1 MANLAASWQ
10 DEWTDSWSAYGLP
23 ILPNFPIQSRQ
34 AYRTSA
40 VETEAGY
47 VQSFPLQ
54 SDGRRRWDLTW
65 GPLSSTDK
73 TTLMDFFDAR
83 TGSLQGFVWS
93 HPIDGEAM
101 VELVVEHGLAA
112 VFHLPGLGGAL
123 GDDVDHQLGVEP
135 RLEGEVETLRQPLD
149 EAGDAQLVD
158 HLGQLAGARRTH

>member
-93 HPIDGEAM
+93 HPIDGEVYVALAESKITVTRLGPDGYM
-101 VELVVEHGLAA
+101 VTAVAVEL
-112 VFHLPGLGGAL
+112 
-123 GDDVDHQLGVEP
+123 
-135 RLEGEVETLRQPLD
+135 
-149 EAGDAQLVD
+149 
-158 HLGQLAGARRTH
+158 HLGPDHIVTEDMDHIVTQDGDRIIFS